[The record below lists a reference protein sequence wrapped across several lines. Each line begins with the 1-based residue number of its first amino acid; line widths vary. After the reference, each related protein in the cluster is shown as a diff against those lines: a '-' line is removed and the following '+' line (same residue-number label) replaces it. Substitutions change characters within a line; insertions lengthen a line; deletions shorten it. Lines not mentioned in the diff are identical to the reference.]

1 MYSLMLDSSYKDLG
15 VGIAKD
21 NVVIENI
28 NYECFQRQSELM
40 IVEIENALKRN
51 NINPKEINEVLVA
64 LGPGSYTGVRIAL
77 TIAKVYCYA
86 LKIPCYAFSSLKVLQ
101 NYSKPSICLINAR
114 SSRSYV
120 GVYDKNNC
128 LIPDQVMKNE
138 DVIKYIEN
146 HNNLKDTNILWIEE
160 LGVNEKYRRQGIGS
174 RLIKEVRNIARKE
187 GCSRVELNCW
197 CFNENAIKFY
207 KKIGMKE
214 QRINMEI

>member
-1 MYSLMLDSSYKDLG
+1 MYSLILDSSYKDLV

-86 LKIPCYAFSSLKVLQ
+86 LKIPCYVFSSLEVLM
-101 NYSKPSICLINAR
+101 NVNKPSICLINAR
-114 SSRSYV
+114 SNRSYFA
-120 GVYDKNNC
+120 VYDKNKC
-128 LIPDQVMKNE
+128 LIQDEVKPNHEVLNF
-138 DVIKYIEN
+138 IKEHPEYKVCGDLEYL
-146 HNNLKDTNILWIEE
+146 NLK
-160 LGVNEKYRRQGIGS
+160 GIKVTY
-174 RLIKEVRNIARKE
+174 LKQ
-187 GCSRVELNCW
+187 CS
-197 CFNENAIKFY
+197 F
-207 KKIGMKE
+207 
-214 QRINMEI
+214 

>member
-1 MYSLMLDSSYKDLG
+1 MYSLILDSSYKYLV

-51 NINPKEINEVLVA
+51 NINPKEINEVI
-64 LGPGSYTGVRIAL
+64 IAL

-114 SSRSYV
+114 SSWAYV

-146 HNNLKDTNILWIEE
+146 HRDFAICGDTDYLEIEGYKANIPSNMVALKNEDDLVKDIMALKAVYLKD
-160 LGVNEKYRRQGIGS
+160 
-174 RLIKEVRNIARKE
+174 
-187 GCSRVELNCW
+187 
-197 CFNENAIKFY
+197 
-207 KKIGMKE
+207 
-214 QRINMEI
+214 

>member
-1 MYSLMLDSSYKDLG
+1 MYSLILDSSYKDLV

-146 HNNLKDTNILWIEE
+146 HRDFAICGDTEYLEIEGYKANIPSNMVALKNEDDLVKDIMALKAVYLKD
-160 LGVNEKYRRQGIGS
+160 
-174 RLIKEVRNIARKE
+174 
-187 GCSRVELNCW
+187 
-197 CFNENAIKFY
+197 
-207 KKIGMKE
+207 
-214 QRINMEI
+214 

>member
-1 MYSLMLDSSYKDLG
+1 MYSLILDSSYKDLV

-86 LKIPCYAFSSLKVLQ
+86 FSSLKVLQ

-146 HNNLKDTNILWIEE
+146 HRDFAICGDTDYLEIEGYKANIPSNMVALKNEDVLVKDIMALKAVYLKD
-160 LGVNEKYRRQGIGS
+160 
-174 RLIKEVRNIARKE
+174 
-187 GCSRVELNCW
+187 
-197 CFNENAIKFY
+197 
-207 KKIGMKE
+207 
-214 QRINMEI
+214 